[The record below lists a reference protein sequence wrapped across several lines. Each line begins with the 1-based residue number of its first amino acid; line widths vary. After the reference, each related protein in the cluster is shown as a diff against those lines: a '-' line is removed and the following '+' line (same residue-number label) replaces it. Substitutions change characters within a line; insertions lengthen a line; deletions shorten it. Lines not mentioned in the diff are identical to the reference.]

1 MEEVSHEN
9 GLDKKIQWGENV
21 GPQSVPS
28 NDVKRRIQRV
38 WWDLFSRLVS
48 ADEEND
54 VLRKELQENVI
65 DIDI

>member
-1 MEEVSHEN
+1 MEEISHEN
-9 GLDKKIQWGENV
+9 GLDEKIQWGENV

-28 NDVKRRIQRV
+28 SDVKRSIQRV
-38 WWDLFSRLVS
+38 WWDLFSRLVF

-54 VLRKELQENVI
+54 VLQENVI